1 MPSPLKFIE
10 MNDIETKAVD
20 WLWYP
25 YIPFGKVSLIN
36 GDPGEGKTT
45 FVLNLAAA
53 LTNAWKLP
61 NDSSGR
67 EPINVIY
74 QTAEDGLADTIKP
87 RLEHAGAD
95 CSRISVIDDTVRP
108 LTMTDERLSAAIAQ
122 KNAKLMVL
130 DPIQAYLGADV
141 DLNRANETRPIFT
154 NLAKTAEETGCAIVL
169 VGHMNKMSGIK
180 AAYRGLGSI
189 DIQGA
194 ARSVLIVGRLRDR
207 PTVRIVAVSKSSLA
221 PEGQPIAFE
230 LNPQSGFAWLDE
242 AFDITADQLLTGC
255 YDDSKADSAEKFLME
270 TLKNGTLPQKEIIQK
285 AKDRG
290 IAERTL
296 QTAKSNIKVTSKKMG
311 NQWYWGLP

>member
-1 MPSPLKFIE
+1 MPTPLKFIE

>member
-1 MPSPLKFIE
+1 MS
-10 MNDIETKAVD
+10 DIESQAVD

-25 YIPFGKVSLIN
+25 YIPFGKVTLIN

-53 LTNAWKLP
+53 LTKGWKLP
-61 NDSSGR
+61 NDDGER
-67 EPINVIY
+67 DPINVIY

-87 RLEHAGAD
+87 RLEHAQAD
-95 CSRISVIDDTVRP
+95 CSRISVIDDSVRP
-108 LTMTDERLSAAIAQ
+108 LSMTDERLSAAITQ

-154 NLAKTAEETGCAIVL
+154 SLAKTAEETGCAILL

-207 PTVRIVAVSKSSLA
+207 PTIRIVAVSKSSLA
-221 PEGQPIAFE
+221 PEGQSIAFE
-230 LNPQSGFAWLDE
+230 LNPLSGFTWLDE

-255 YDDSKADSAEKFLME
+255 YDDSKADNAEKFLME
-270 TLKNGTLPQKEIIQK
+270 ILKNGVLAQKEVMQK

-296 QTAKSNIKVTSKKMG
+296 QTAKSNTKVTSKKIG